1 MQKITPFL
9 WFDNNAEE
17 AIHFYT
23 SIFKDSS
30 VGRLTRYGEAGPGK
44 RGTVMT
50 GAFQIS
56 GLEFM
61 ALNGGPLFKF
71 TPAISFF
78 VHCQTEQEIDGLWKH
93 LSESGT
99 ALMELD
105 KYPFSERYGWV
116 ADRFGLSW
124 QLMLTRTPQKVFPFL
139 MYVGK
144 QNGRAEEAVMFYTSI
159 FKNSQTL
166 MAEKYGKGGPMPEGA
181 LVHGRFLLEGEEFI
195 AMDGGVDHQF
205 TFTEAT
211 SFFVTCTSQEEID
224 EFWER
229 LSEGGEE
236 GQCGWLK
243 DRYGV
248 SWQIVPTI
256 LGEMLQDKDPDRAK
270 RVTMAML
277 QMKKLDIAQLGEAY
291 NRGRRIDE

>member
-166 MAEKYGKGGPMPEGA
+166 MMEKYGKGGPMPEGA

-256 LGEMLQDKDPDRAK
+256 LGEMLQDKVPDRAK

-291 NRGRRIDE
+291 NR